1 MTLSE
6 MKRVYIGLR
15 IDEDGFCFTS
25 IKRDK
30 RGSGRRVYIDDSWYH
45 MDFYWEID
53 DVGGP
58 VTERLI
64 DGIEDSMS
72 WSEFMKAKERKE
84 QIRKENTVPNGWMLV
99 SDWLKSSE

>member
-45 MDFYWEID
+45 MDFYW
-53 DVGGP
+53 
-58 VTERLI
+58 
-64 DGIEDSMS
+64 
-72 WSEFMKAKERKE
+72 
-84 QIRKENTVPNGWMLV
+84 
-99 SDWLKSSE
+99 